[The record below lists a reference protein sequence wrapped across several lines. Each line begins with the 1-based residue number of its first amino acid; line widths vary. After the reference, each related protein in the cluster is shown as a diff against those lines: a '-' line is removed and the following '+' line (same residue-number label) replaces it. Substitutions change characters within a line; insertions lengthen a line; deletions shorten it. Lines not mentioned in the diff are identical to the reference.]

1 MKGQNKPA
9 ELSTNDTQTDV
20 SGEVYDLFY
29 GHVSLMSDHI
39 SGPSLRWT
47 GGAEGGLLNQK
58 KEYGGVISLGPFVF
72 LFLHRET
79 SPRNSEHVTASREDG
94 RGHVTLKLW
103 LVHAPTVRH
112 MCVSDPG
119 TQTRSHIQ
127 IHMVPVPP
135 GQQETLGRPLHLLLL
150 HSLGGAGGGL

>member
-1 MKGQNKPA
+1 MTRRQMFQERFTTSFMDMCPSCQITFLGR
-9 ELSTNDTQTDV
+9 V
-20 SGEVYDLFY
+20 SG
-29 GHVSLMSDHI
+29 GPGG
-39 SGPSLRWT
+39 SG
-47 GGAEGGLLNQK
+47 GELLNQK

-79 SPRNSEHVTASREDG
+79 GPRNSEHVSREDG

-112 MCVSDPG
+112 TCVSDPG

-150 HSLGGAGGGL
+150 HSLGGGGL